1 MRLVLNYIQNI
12 KHKEMKKS
20 MNSMEMTS
28 EIRDISNF
36 DQVYLK
42 VRHEAELIITQGKK
56 ESLTINA
63 PREMLE
69 RIKVTVNDGILT
81 ISSGGK
87 WYEKARDAVRTSV
100 TRNVIKYNLSVK
112 KLRHLEV
119 GGLVRTTAQQIETD
133 NLWLQLSGAGSVNI
147 GNLKTKNLEVALPG
161 TGRITLIGTALEQKV
176 TVKGAGEYYAPKL
189 ESKKVKLTMQGVGNA
204 TVWATEDLDVTIHGV
219 GKVSYYGDPNV
230 KSKIS
235 AVGTLNSLGTPK
247 N

>member
-1 MRLVLNYIQNI
+1 
-12 KHKEMKKS
+12 
-20 MNSMEMTS
+20 MEMIS
-28 EIRDISNF
+28 EIREVANF

-69 RIKVTVNDGILT
+69 RIKATVKDGILT
-81 ISSGGK
+81 ISSGGR
-87 WYEKARDAVRTSV
+87 WYEKARDAVRTTL

-112 KLRHLEV
+112 KLRYLDV
-119 GGLVRTTAQQIETD
+119 GGLVHTTAPQLEADRLRI
-133 NLWLQLSGAGSVNI
+133 QLSGAGSVNI
-147 GNLKTKNLEVALPG
+147 GNLKTKNLEVKLPG
-161 TGRITLIGTALEQKV
+161 AGRISLIGNAVEQKV

-189 ESKKVKLTMQGVGNA
+189 ESKRVSLTMQGLGSA
-204 TVWATEDLDVTIHGV
+204 TVWVTDELEVTIHGM
-219 GKVSYYGDPNV
+219 GTVSYYGDPNV

-247 N
+247 G